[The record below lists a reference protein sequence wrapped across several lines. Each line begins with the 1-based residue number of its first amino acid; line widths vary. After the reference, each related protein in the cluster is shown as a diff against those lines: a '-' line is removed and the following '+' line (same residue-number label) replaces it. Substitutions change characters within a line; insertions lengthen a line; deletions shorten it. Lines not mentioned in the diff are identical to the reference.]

1 MESIL
6 LKIKDLINKK
16 KKIIL
21 IPIIIVFVVSG
32 FLILEGEESGI
43 IPFIY
48 TIF

>member
-1 MESIL
+1 METIF

>member
-1 MESIL
+1 METIL

-21 IPIIIVFVVSG
+21 IQIIIVFVVSG

>member
-6 LKIKDLINKK
+6 VKIKDLINRK

-21 IPIIIVFVVSG
+21 IPIILVFVLSG

-43 IPFIY
+43 VPFIY
-48 TIF
+48 TLF

>member
-1 MESIL
+1 METIL

-32 FLILEGEESGI
+32 FLILEGEDSGI

>member
-6 LKIKDLINKK
+6 LKIKDLINRK

-21 IPIIIVFVVSG
+21 IPIIIVFVLSG

-48 TIF
+48 TLF

>member
-6 LKIKDLINKK
+6 IKIKDLISKK

-21 IPIIIVFVVSG
+21 IPIVIVFVLSG

-43 IPFIY
+43 VPFIY
-48 TIF
+48 TLF

>member
-1 MESIL
+1 METIL

>member
-6 LKIKDLINKK
+6 VKIKDLINRK

-21 IPIIIVFVVSG
+21 IPIILVFVLSG

-48 TIF
+48 TLF